1 MSARELPEYA
11 RVRSLLREW
20 TGHDVGQGGS
30 LVMQNASIELIAEL
44 ASWKDKNDD
53 DDDDD
58 NDGEVGDN
66 KGDGGG
72 GGGGGG
78 GRRTLAQLHG
88 GVDAW
93 VAEMSTRGTPDT
105 GALVDAVTAFRSAL
119 DYARVAYKAWQTRA
133 QA

>member
-30 LVMQNASIELIAEL
+30 LVMQNASIEFIAEL
-44 ASWKDKNDD
+44 ASWKDKNDND
-53 DDDDD
+53 DDDDI
-58 NDGEVGDN
+58 DGGVGDN
-66 KGDGGG
+66 KGNDGGG
-72 GGGGGG
+72 GGGS
-78 GRRTLAQLHG
+78 RRTLAQLHA

-93 VAEMSTRGTPDT
+93 VAEMITRSTPDT